1 MEFGRMAL
9 NLLSASSDQW
19 VPKNPYS
26 GERPCHALL
35 SLPSQ
40 PRPRSPSP
48 RLHQPL
54 PTPVASAAGG
64 TPVSA
69 ATRALVATSVS
80 VVVLAPAAVAS
91 PETAVG

>member
-1 MEFGRMAL
+1 MEFGRMTL
-9 NLLSASSDQW
+9 NLLLAGSDQW

-54 PTPVASAAGG
+54 HPPVATAAGG
-64 TPVSA
+64 TSVS
-69 ATRALVATSVS
+69 VATSVS